1 MANVVAITLVTEARS
16 NSVEVCMTRGASR
29 RCLLKSYS
37 SAYPNAR
44 FWSTL
49 PFCAITRTAPGMRF
63 LATAAST
70 SESAIAMPAVMV
82 GEGVACADADGVVRI
97 IPDAIRSV
105 RSNCLARMHISV
117 VIMLDAVESDGAS
130 LSEPSSG
137 GTLWRRGHYTCRRD
151 GDTGEPTTNDVVD
164 PVLIKIQARERNG
177 GVQGVDTRSQRIAIQ
192 QSNGQSVWIRYD
204 NNTQVVYQNQNY
216 SPTALEN
223 GDQVTANIQDAG
235 NGSYYTSYVLVNQS
249 VRGSNGGQPG

>member
-1 MANVVAITLVTEARS
+1 
-16 NSVEVCMTRGASR
+16 
-29 RCLLKSYS
+29 
-37 SAYPNAR
+37 
-44 FWSTL
+44 
-49 PFCAITRTAPGMRF
+49 
-63 LATAAST
+63 
-70 SESAIAMPAVMV
+70 
-82 GEGVACADADGVVRI
+82 
-97 IPDAIRSV
+97 
-105 RSNCLARMHISV
+105 MHISV

-249 VRGSNGGQPG
+249 VRGSNGGQPGNVQTFQGTVRQVDRQNGAFAMDESNFGRITVVLANGVSRADVDRFNTLRAGDFVRFYGYSTGNSAVQLRQFY